1 MKVISFEGER
11 RMAVSERPK
20 PTLQK
25 PTDAIL
31 RVTTSGICGSDLHMY
46 DGRIPLK
53 KGTVV
58 GHEIMGVIE
67 RTGEAV
73 QSIRSGDRV
82 VLPFNIACG
91 FCHNCYRGNTHSCLT
106 MNEQPHAAYG
116 YAGMGPYQGGQAEYV
131 LVPFADFNCL
141 KLPGTPGDQYEDDFL
156 LLSDVFPTAYHA
168 TELAAVTPGKTVAI
182 FGAGPGGLISAN
194 CAQIRGASEIY
205 VVDGV
210 KERLEKAR
218 EFGAIPINFNNGDA
232 VEQIQAIRKQDSP
245 HLASLRPREA
255 EKLAGVD
262 CAIDAVGYQA
272 RDPKNPS
279 KEKPTQVIEDC
290 VRIVNPAGNVAL
302 IGVYISP
309 DPKGGDEQA
318 KQGKYPLPIADFFDK
333 AVTIGMGQAPVKKYN
348 EYLRD
353 LILQGRANPAKIVS
367 HHIAI
372 EQVPDAYDKFDRR
385 SDGYTKVLIR
395 FDQARA
401 A

>member
-1 MKVISFEGER
+1 MKVISFEGAH

-46 DGRIPLK
+46 DGRTPLK

-67 RTGEAV
+67 QTGEAV
-73 QSIRSGDRV
+73 QSIQKGDRV
-82 VLPFNIACG
+82 VLPFNISCG
-91 FCHNCYRGNTHSCLT
+91 FCHNCYRGNTHACLT
-106 MNEQPHAAYG
+106 MNEKPHAAYG

-141 KLPGTPGDQYEDDFL
+141 KLPGTPGDEYEDDFL

-168 TELAAVTPGKTVAI
+168 TELAAVTPGKTVAV
-182 FGAGPGGLISAN
+182 FGAGPVGLLTAH
-194 CAQIRGASEIY
+194 CALIRGASEVY

-210 KERLEKAR
+210 KARLDKAE
-218 EFGAIPINFNNGDA
+218 EFGAIPIDFNDGDA
-232 VEQIQAIRKQDSP
+232 VEQIQKIRKKDSS
-245 HLASLRPREA
+245 HLESLRPGEA
-255 EKLAGVD
+255 DKLAGVD

-272 RDPKNPS
+272 HDPNNPA

-290 VRIVNPAGNVAL
+290 ARIVNPAGNVAL
-302 IGVYISP
+302 IGVYMEP
-309 DPKGGDEQA
+309 DPKGKNEQA
-318 KQGKYPLPIADFFDK
+318 KKGIYPLPIADLFDK
-333 AVTIGMGQAPVKKYN
+333 AVTIGMGQCPVKKYN

-353 LILQGRANPAKIVS
+353 LILQGRAHPAKIVS
-367 HHIAI
+367 HHISIDQA
-372 EQVPDAYDKFDRR
+372 PDAYAKFDRR
-385 SDGYTKVLIR
+385 ADGYTKILIR
-395 FDQARA
+395 FDEALA